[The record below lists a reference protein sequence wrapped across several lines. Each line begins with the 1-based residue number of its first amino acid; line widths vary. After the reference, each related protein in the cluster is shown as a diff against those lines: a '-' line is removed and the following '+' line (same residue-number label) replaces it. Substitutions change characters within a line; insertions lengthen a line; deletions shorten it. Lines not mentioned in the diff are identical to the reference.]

1 MSRPQTEQQH
11 EPAFNYFT
19 PVGHIKK
26 VDGFY
31 GCYRGLAPKLTGS
44 VLSMVLSERV
54 AEKLGLAY
62 REDKDESELTEEEK

>member
-1 MSRPQTEQQH
+1 M
-11 EPAFNYFT
+11 
-19 PVGHIKK
+19 GHIKK